1 MLCRAGLAEGSST
14 HSSGGQSRNG
24 KSRGPVESKPRGSQQ
39 GSDPTVP
46 KEVTVATNSV
56 LMLEISR
63 KELNLWTRKRNQLL
77 PGTKAGPGT
86 QK

>member
-1 MLCRAGLAEGSST
+1 MQAEGSNT
-14 HSSGGQSRNG
+14 HNSGGQSRNG

-46 KEVTVATNSV
+46 EEVTVTTNRV
-56 LMLEISR
+56 LMPEVSR
-63 KELNLWTRKRNQLL
+63 KELNLWTRKRNQFV
-77 PGTKAGPGT
+77 PGTKTGPDA